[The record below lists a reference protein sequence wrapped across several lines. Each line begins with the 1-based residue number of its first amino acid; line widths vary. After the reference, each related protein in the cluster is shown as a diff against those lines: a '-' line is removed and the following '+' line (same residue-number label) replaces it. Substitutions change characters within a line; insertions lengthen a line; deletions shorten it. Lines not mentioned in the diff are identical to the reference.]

1 MAIPAPT
8 RFTDLRQHLHAA
20 QVDAAYLSHVLEQY
34 LELPDNMPQHDW
46 FLDPLEDHQA
56 WDYRNAL
63 IAFQQMIV
71 AKPDE
76 GNGEEPE
83 PAAVLA

>member
-1 MAIPAPT
+1 MAIPAPA
-8 RFTDLRQHLHAA
+8 RFADLREHLHTA

-34 LELPDNMPQHDW
+34 LQQPAHMPQHDW

-56 WDYRNAL
+56 WDYRTAIL
-63 IAFQQMIV
+63 TFQQMIV

-76 GNGEEPE
+76 GNGE
-83 PAAVLA
+83 